1 MNYHNIN
8 HFDMLNGD
16 GIRVVLFVSGCSH
29 HCDGCQNKQTWN
41 KNSGI
46 NFDQTAE
53 EELLKA
59 LEPDYIKGLTLSGGD
74 PLHEDNLDVV
84 SDLIDIVKEKY
95 SNKDIWIYSGYT
107 IDEILKSNSSDMI
120 KRNEI
125 IKKCDVFV
133 DGRFESDKQDIN
145 YPFAG
150 STNQNIIYMKDL

>member
-133 DGRFESDKQDIN
+133 DGRFELNKQDVN